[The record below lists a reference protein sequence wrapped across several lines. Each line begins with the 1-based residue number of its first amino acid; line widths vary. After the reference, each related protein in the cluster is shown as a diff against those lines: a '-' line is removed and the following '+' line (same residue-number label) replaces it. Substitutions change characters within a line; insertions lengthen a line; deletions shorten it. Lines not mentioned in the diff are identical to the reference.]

1 MDTAEEQTAFVRLDE
16 IPRKEVHHFSDGGSS
31 TEGTKATSVTRS
43 KKLDEVSKNHLLTY
57 FKEIGQKPILSREQE
72 QFHAKKLKES
82 EQAKKVYKEKWML
95 LLSSMLSW
103 KTINKYLKSS
113 SDKSHRKV
121 LFLIKTIKNITSL
134 DKEIKSR
141 ERLIAKG
148 NLSYYRRNIL
158 CRENADLFIQKD
170 KAINRSNII
179 ELYRSGTV
187 NQLKAFI
194 KANYPDKKQNKLIH
208 ILRRFIKSERQAKY
222 AKDMLVR
229 SHLRLVVMIAKKYAQ
244 TSGALLLSDLIQ
256 EGNMGL
262 IRAVEKFDYRL
273 GNRLSTYASWWI
285 RQNIVR
291 SIEDKSST
299 IRIPVYINTKINKL
313 LKDSKQTDSPDN
325 EDSPNFTDN
334 KSLQS
339 YLSLQLSKDPVSLD
353 TPYAEDGSNL
363 HDCIPDNMPP
373 SSLDQV
379 LKYQLLE
386 VMDETLK
393 GLPPRDERILR
404 LRFGIGG
411 DFEHSLDEI
420 GKKFGISRERIRQIE
435 SAALKKIRASKKSE
449 ILRPFLTNDYN

>member
-72 QFHAKKLKES
+72 QFHAKKFKES

-148 NLSYYRRNIL
+148 NLSYYRRNML

-179 ELYRSGTV
+179 ELYRTGTV
-187 NQLKAFI
+187 SQLKPFI

-208 ILRRFIKSERQAKY
+208 ILRRLIKSERQAKY

-244 TSGALLLSDLIQ
+244 TSGALHLSDLIQ

-313 LKDSKQTDSPDN
+313 LKNSKQTDSPDN

>member
-1 MDTAEEQTAFVRLDE
+1 
-16 IPRKEVHHFSDGGSS
+16 
-31 TEGTKATSVTRS
+31 
-43 KKLDEVSKNHLLTY
+43 
-57 FKEIGQKPILSREQE
+57 
-72 QFHAKKLKES
+72 
-82 EQAKKVYKEKWML
+82 
-95 LLSSMLSW
+95 MLSW

-148 NLSYYRRNIL
+148 NLSYYRRNLL

-170 KAINRSNII
+170 RAINRSNII

-187 NQLKAFI
+187 NQLKPFI
-194 KANYPDKKQNKLIH
+194 KANYPDKKQKKLIH

-313 LKDSKQTDSPDN
+313 LKNSKQTDSPDN